1 MLQLQ
6 DKEIGQ
12 HIHDLHDVND
22 GSLNM
27 DFAEDCVCRFI
38 RTFANTEMREEY
50 EDIWNH
56 CGSRC
61 HIDASPGCLPNCRC
75 RN

>member
-27 DFAEDCVCRFI
+27 DFAENCVCRFI
-38 RTFANTEMREEY
+38 RTFANTEMREDY
-50 EDIWNH
+50 EAMWNNLNH
-56 CGSRC
+56 W
-61 HIDASPGCLPNCRC
+61 HVESPGCPENCRC